1 MGTMGRAFWLPPFLA
16 LFGMA
21 CSEDEPTFA
30 TEVAPILKE
39 NCVTCHQ
46 PGGIAPFAL
55 TDYDSAKSHARAIA
69 DATERREMPPMPV
82 NNDGSCN
89 TYSNARWLTNE
100 EIETLAAW
108 ADAGAPEGDD
118 STADRATPSVT
129 LDDPDAVLE
138 LGAEY
143 LPNDE
148 RRDDYR
154 CFVLPAPVAERAFMT
169 RYEVVPGDP
178 RVVHHAILYQ
188 PDSDEAVVDAHARD
202 DAEPG
207 DGYTCFGGP
216 GVSASPIA
224 LWAPGAGIVET
235 PTGTGVPIEANR
247 ELVFQIHYNLEH
259 GTHPD
264 RTSVKLDLVDGG
276 VVTGIFAP
284 VANLEMMLPPGRDAR
299 RDDRARRVRSRT
311 SRSRCTARCHTC
323 TRSGGPCASKPKRA
337 VRRIAWL
344 TSIVGIFTGKTPG
357 GTITPLDLDAV
368 SSLSI
373 RCGYDTSTRSEI
385 TTWGEGTADEMC
397 ISYFYLTIP
406 EPDFSCTNEENPV
419 LGSCMDELLEGCYTP
434 DVSGTCMPT
443 DDGIVWSDGSRYVGS
458 GTNAGF
464 YGPGDEEPC
473 ISVGY
478 RGRRHDPSRKRRART
493 GAICSRRTG
502 ARFSCPD
509 GSTFEATTFHVN
521 EFGTCRGIGCP
532 PE

>member
-1 MGTMGRAFWLPPFLA
+1 MGTTGRAFWLPPFLV
-16 LFGMA
+16 LFGIG

-30 TEVAPILKE
+30 TDVAPILKE

-55 TDYDSAKSHARAIA
+55 IDYDSAKSHARAIA
-69 DATERREMPPMPV
+69 DATEKREMPPMPV

-118 STADRATPSVT
+118 SGPIVPSPSVT
-129 LDDPDAVLE
+129 LDSPDAVLE
-138 LGAEY
+138 LGVAY
-143 LPNDE
+143 LPNDDLP
-148 RRDDYR
+148 DDYR

-178 RVVHHAILYQ
+178 RVVHHAILFQ
-188 PDSDEAVVDAHARD
+188 PDSVEAVVDAHARD

-216 GVSASPIA
+216 GVSAAPIA
-224 LWAPGAGIVET
+224 LWAPGAGIVEM

-264 RTSVKLDLVDGG
+264 RTSVKLDLVDDG

-284 VANLEMMLPPGRDAR
+284 VANLAMMLPPNREY
-299 RDDRARRVRSRT
+299 VET
-311 SRSRCTARCHTC
+311 TARDEYVPNVSFVVHGAMPHMHTLGRTLRVEAEARGE
-323 TRSGGPCASKPKRA
+323 TRCMVDVDRWDFHWQN
-337 VRRIAWL
+337 AWWYDE
-344 TSIVGIFTGKTPG
+344 
-357 GTITPLDLDAV
+357 PLDLDAV

-373 RCGYDTSTRSEI
+373 RCGYDTSTRSAI

-406 EPDFSCTNEENPV
+406 QPDFSCTNEENPV

-434 DVSGTCMPT
+434 DVSGTCT
-443 DDGIVWSDGSRYVGS
+443 AADGEIVWPDGSRYVGS

-473 ISVGY
+473 ISMRTDADGTILLEKDGVRASY
-478 RGRRHDPSRKRRART
+478 RSTAD
-493 GAICSRRTG
+493 G
-502 ARFSCPD
+502 ARFTCPD
-509 GSTFEATTFHVN
+509 GSTFDATTFHVN
-521 EFGTCRGIGCP
+521 EFGVCRGIGCP
-532 PE
+532 PQ